1 MSITFPTT
9 DLKVPSG
16 ITAMPSE
23 MKRPGFGTLYGFD
36 AQGGGGAAAWTN
48 TYSAKMDAT
57 NEHLIPDGGTIT
69 LGTSDLAMSIWFK
82 QNATAFAYLVVDG
95 SLSGRMYANA
105 NALIKHGAWGF
116 SSIASAISPGN
127 WQHLF
132 LTRDSGTQ
140 KLYVDGVLKNTY
152 TVSTSFTIARF
163 GAYSSAGSYYL
174 DGNMDE
180 IALWDSGQDSNVAAI
195 YNSGTP
201 ADLTALSPTH
211 WWRMG
216 DNDGGA
222 GTTVTDVGDGGTDLT
237 LVNGAA
243 FASDVP

>member
-1 MSITFPTT
+1 MPIGLGAGLGIGGGRAATSSGA
-9 DLKVPSG
+9 PS
-16 ITAMPSE
+16 
-23 MKRPGFGTLYGFD
+23 
-36 AQGGGGAAAWTN
+36 GGGGASVWDGN

-57 NEHLIPDGGTIT
+57 NEHIIPDGGTIT

-105 NALIKHGAWGF
+105 NSLYIRGAWG
-116 SSIASAISPGN
+116 SLTSASAINPGN

-140 KLYVDGVLKNTY
+140 KVYVDGSLKYTY
-152 TVSTSFTIARF
+152 TVSTSFTLARF
-163 GAYSSAGSYYL
+163 GAYSAAGSYYL

-180 IALWDSGQDSNVAAI
+180 IALWDSGQDSNAAAI

-201 ADLTALSPTH
+201 ADLTALSPLH

-216 DNDGGA
+216 DNDS
-222 GTTVTDVGDGGTDLT
+222 GTGTAVTDVCSGGTDST